1 MYETIKTVHI
11 LAAIAWAGSNLGFV
25 VLSWRLQKAN
35 DPAAINGFLHA
46 VEWMGLRV
54 FMPLSLVALIFGS
67 WLVSEGSWGWD
78 SLWVILALCGFA
90 ATFLTG
96 MFLLSPTMKKLNTV
110 IAGGG
115 TGTAEY
121 NTLVDRLILTSRI
134 DAAVF
139 ILVILDMVIKPGA

>member
-1 MYETIKTVHI
+1 
-11 LAAIAWAGSNLGFV
+11 
-25 VLSWRLQKAN
+25 
-35 DPAAINGFLHA
+35 
-46 VEWMGLRV
+46 
-54 FMPLSLVALIFGS
+54 
-67 WLVSEGSWGWD
+67 
-78 SLWVILALCGFA
+78 
-90 ATFLTG
+90 
-96 MFLLSPTMKKLNTV
+96 MKKLNVV